1 MNDTTKFQD
10 DKRLSG
16 KKGTGTPVSIITS
29 ISTVSKYFFCSG
41 TYRVGLKNAM
51 HVSLK
56 LVRFVDY
63 WKKRL
68 LRVSYG
74 NVFQQVAVDVYG
86 ANV

>member
-1 MNDTTKFQD
+1 MYDATKLQD
-10 DKRLSG
+10 DERPSG
-16 KKGTGTPVSIITS
+16 KKRNGNTGVDHHVHFHSIKTLPMQ
-29 ISTVSKYFFCSG
+29 
-41 TYRVGLKNAM
+41 RNLQNR
-51 HVSLK
+51 SLK